1 MMMNDVSA
9 QESSVRTDEHSAS
22 VIAIVNLM
30 LDWDLLDLELS
41 LDELAEWLEVYPAEA
56 RRALQELGTLP
67 GVDVLAPE
75 EPHALVRAAVD
86 IDRCPL
92 TAERPGTLRLVYSR
106 AEGVERGAFADARPC
121 GEAVAAGLRRRA

>member
-9 QESSVRTDEHSAS
+9 QQSSVRTEEPSAS

-41 LDELAEWLEVYPAEA
+41 LDELAEWLEVYPVEA

-67 GVDVLAPE
+67 GVDVQAPE
-75 EPHALVRAAVD
+75 QPHALVRTVLD

-92 TAERPGTLRLVYSR
+92 TAARPGTLRLVYSR
-106 AEGVERGAFADARPC
+106 PDGVERDAVADARPR